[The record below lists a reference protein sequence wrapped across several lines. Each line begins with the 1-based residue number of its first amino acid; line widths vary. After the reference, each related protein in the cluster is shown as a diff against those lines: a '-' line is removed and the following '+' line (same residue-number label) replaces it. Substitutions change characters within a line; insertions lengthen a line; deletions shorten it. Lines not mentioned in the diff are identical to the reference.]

1 MLIAAVFLVFSACML
16 WIVFF
21 VVEFTAILSARVL
34 LLALALLLVVHAL
47 SFVPFWLLL
56 SESDMAWALLAALG
70 LGGMVLGRLVK
81 SAKRVFRLE
90 HAR

>member
-1 MLIAAVFLVFSACML
+1 MIAAIFLVFSASLL

-34 LLALALLLVVHAL
+34 LLALALLLAVHAL

-56 SESDMAWALLAALG
+56 SEADMAWAIVAALG
-70 LGGMVLGRLVK
+70 LGGMVLGRLAK
-81 SAKRVFRLE
+81 SAKRVLRLE
-90 HAR
+90 LTH